1 MQVNAY
7 SLRKQFA
14 VVRDQMLALE
24 VDVLSV
30 YETWLTPNVD
40 TLAVAVPGYKLYR
53 NDRQLPSPNP
63 RQAYMFGGGVACYVR
78 DDLLTKIVYNPKI
91 THIDENEVLSV
102 AIAFAKR
109 KILLTSVYRHPKGN
123 YCNPLFEHFQS
134 ICHNYDHHIF
144 VGDFNANML
153 SQDEEANSLRSL
165 VDECSLEL
173 IPSGPTH
180 HTNFTDTWIDLAFVD
195 SMSQVHSY
203 VKSTVPFIHGH
214 DFFYLDYI
222 IGAPAAVTRPR
233 LSRNLSNVN
242 KTLFLSQLDAC
253 LSTLSSSLSSCDDTN
268 LMLEEFNARIL
279 GVLDDHAP
287 LRLTRRRRVS
297 APWFMPLLRQRCKER
312 DRIYKTARRLNDGV
326 LLRRYRCL
334 RKTLQRDI
342 ELARTNY
349 LRDGLSSTA
358 GPCCCLEPVSARL
371 LLGRR
376 SHPALAVCQCSPEF
390 RFSEAFAGEVLE
402 ALLHVARGARGS
414 SCDGISLRFFDG
426 SYHIIAPF
434 LAQILNVSTATAN
447 YPALWKRPTIVPL
460 SKVSRPQSPAQTRPI
475 ANLPH
480 LARACDRIITQQ
492 MVAHLESNSLLS
504 KVQSGFRNGYSTQ
517 TALLKGVGDLHR
529 AVEDGHV
536 TVIVLFD
543 FKCAFD
549 MLDYTVLLTR
559 LRALGFTADALRFV
573 RSYLGGRAQAVADS
587 SGPASAFLPLTSDVP
602 QGSSPAPIL
611 FATLAFGAWRSPALW
626 SFVYALR

>member
-30 YETWLTPNVD
+30 CETWLTPNVD
-40 TLAVAVPGYKLYR
+40 TRAVAVPGYKLYR
-53 NDRQLPSPNP
+53 NDRQLPSSNP

-78 DDLLTKIVYNPKI
+78 DDLPTKIIYNPKI
-91 THIDENEVLSV
+91 THVDENEVLSV

-165 VDECSLEL
+165 ADECSLEL
-173 IPSGPTH
+173 VPSGPTH

-195 SMSQVHSY
+195 STSRVHSY

-214 DFFYLDYI
+214 DFFYLDYT
-222 IGAPAAVTRPR
+222 IGAPAAVARPR
-233 LSRNLSNVN
+233 LSRNLSNIN

-253 LSTLSSSLSSCDDTN
+253 LSNLSSSLSSCDDTN

-297 APWFMPLLRQRCKER
+297 APWFTPLLRQRCKER

-349 LRDGLSSTA
+349 QRDGLASCTDDARRWAFLRRLGLVAASNPSPLDFFSA
-358 GPCCCLEPVSARL
+358 DDLIQHYQSVSVRHPLCSDEALEAIIAEPI
-371 LLGRR
+371 
-376 SHPALAVCQCSPEF
+376 PASSPEF
-390 RFSEAFAGEVLE
+390 RFSEASAGEVLE

-426 SYHIIAPF
+426 SFHIIAPF

-447 YPALWKRPTIVPL
+447 YPALWKRSTIVPL

-480 LARACDRIITQQ
+480 LSRACDRVITQQ

-504 KVQSGFRNGYSTQ
+504 KVQSGFRRGYSTQ
-517 TALLKGVGDLHR
+517 TVLLKVVGDLRR

-536 TVIVLFD
+536 TD
-543 FKCAFD
+543 
-549 MLDYTVLLTR
+549 
-559 LRALGFTADALRFV
+559 
-573 RSYLGGRAQAVADS
+573 RSL
-587 SGPASAFLPLTSDVP
+587 
-602 QGSSPAPIL
+602 
-611 FATLAFGAWRSPALW
+611 
-626 SFVYALR
+626 